1 MTSWTTGIPMANLFY
16 FPDIATTILMRPD
29 HVLTTNP
36 GQGTSLSV
44 AGGTYQLLLTGDQT
58 NGQLAI
64 IDMLIPPGG
73 GPGPHAHASITE
85 TFYVLDGEVVFCSE
99 TQTYTARK
107 GAVITIPTGGA
118 VHMFKNESDQVA
130 HLLCTVAPAG
140 LDAMFAEIGQPVE
153 VGQFLPPV
161 PMTPERLQQMQTIAQ
176 QYGQEVFPPDYFANQ

>member
-1 MTSWTTGIPMANLFY
+1 MANWTTGIPTANLFH
-16 FPDIATTILMRPD
+16 FPTISDNTFMRPD
-29 HVLTTNP
+29 HVLTTDP

-44 AGGTYQLLLTGDQT
+44 AGGTYQLLLSGDQT

-73 GPGPHAHASITE
+73 GPGPHAHANITE
-85 TFYVLDGEVVFCSE
+85 TFYVLDGEVVFRSE

-140 LDAMFAEIGQPVE
+140 LDALFAEIGQPVAA
-153 VGQFLPPV
+153 GQFLPPP
-161 PMTPERLQQMQTIAQ
+161 PMTPERLQHMQTIAQ
-176 QYGQEVFPPDYFANQ
+176 HYGQEVFPPDYLANY